1 MAYSVSVIGVA
12 VYSVGARTAVQD
24 EKRIVGMGLQ
34 MSSPANEDDFKDI
47 ASVRT
52 TKHDPSDP
60 YDGIPEEGFKIV
72 VYSLGDV
79 TFN

>member
-1 MAYSVSVIGVA
+1 
-12 VYSVGARTAVQD
+12 
-24 EKRIVGMGLQ
+24 